1 MGFLTFSEGIKMKHW
16 AKIGFPTF
24 SVKGIEK
31 EHWTKMNFVTDSGV

>member
-1 MGFLTFSEGIKMKHW
+1 MGFLTFSEGTEMKHW